1 MARAVPERGGDE
13 LQRGHQS
20 RPVLARGSGGMRQM
34 VHSGSIRV
42 IHLART
48 RRAVSSGIAGAQAA
62 HRGGKTEFTR

>member
-1 MARAVPERGGDE
+1 
-13 LQRGHQS
+13 
-20 RPVLARGSGGMRQM
+20 MRQM

-42 IHLART
+42 IHLAQT